1 MSGDWFDR
9 LGQNPHLL
17 APHLRRNPV
26 GGQVMALLAERRV
39 TERLP
44 PPELARRQAV
54 ALFELARHAAA
65 YSPHFAGRLT
75 AAGLTPATLGEPGG
89 LARLAPLTRRDL
101 AGAGESLFCQAYPQN
116 HGGVTSASTSGSTGE
131 PVTVR
136 RTGLCELQWQADT
149 LREHLWHGRDFSGR
163 LAAVRATIPKR
174 MDIPDWGPPCNLLFH
189 TGSWSGMPAS
199 SSTEE
204 LCRWLLAFDPDYLL
218 ALPTSLAGIIA
229 QFDGAGERP
238 GRLRGVRTL
247 GETVRPRLCAEARRV
262 LGAGIDD
269 IYSSQ
274 ECGIMA
280 TQCPEEGS
288 YHVSEMILLEV
299 VDAAGR
305 PCGAGEAGRILI
317 TDLANY
323 VTPLIRYEIGDYAE
337 IGAPC
342 ACGRGLP
349 AIRRVLGRERNLVL
363 LPDGTRHWP
372 LVGFHRWG
380 DAYPVRQFQF
390 VQLDRETVLA
400 KMSAAGRP
408 DAEQEARLTTII
420 QEELRHPFAIR
431 YEWHETPLP
440 RGPGGKFEE
449 FLCRAE

>member
-17 APHLRRNPV
+17 APHLRTNNA

-44 PPELARRQAV
+44 PPELARRQAA

-65 YSPHFAGRLT
+65 YSPHFAGRLA
-75 AAGLTPATLGEPGG
+75 AAGLTPATLCERGG
-89 LARLAPLTRRDL
+89 LARLAPLTRREVV
-101 AGAGESLFCQAYPQN
+101 GAGESLFCKAYPQN

-136 RTGLCELQWQADT
+136 RTGLCELQWLADT
-149 LREHLWHGRDFSGR
+149 LREHLWHERDFSGR

-174 MDIPDWGPPCNLLFH
+174 MDIPDWGPPCNLLFR

-204 LCRWLLAFDPDYLL
+204 LCRWLLEFDPDYFLV
-218 ALPTSLAGIIA
+218 LPASLAGIIA
-229 QFDGAGERP
+229 QFDRAGERL
-238 GRLRGVRTL
+238 GRLRGVRTI
-247 GETVRPRLCAEARRV
+247 GETVQTRLREETRRV
-262 LGAGIDD
+262 LDAGIDD
-269 IYSSQ
+269 AYSSQ

-280 TQCPEEGS
+280 TQCPEEAS

-299 VDAAGR
+299 VDSAGR
-305 PCGAGEAGRILI
+305 PCGAGEVGRILI

-337 IGAPC
+337 MGAPC

-349 AIRRVLGRERNLVL
+349 VIRRVLGRERNLVL

-380 DAYPVRQFQF
+380 DAFPVRQFQF
-390 VQLDRETVLA
+390 VQLDRKTVLA
-400 KMSAAGRP
+400 KMSAEGRP
-408 DAEQEARLTTII
+408 DAEQEARLAAII
-420 QEELRHPFAIR
+420 QEELRHPFEIR
-431 YEWHETPLP
+431 FEWHETPLP